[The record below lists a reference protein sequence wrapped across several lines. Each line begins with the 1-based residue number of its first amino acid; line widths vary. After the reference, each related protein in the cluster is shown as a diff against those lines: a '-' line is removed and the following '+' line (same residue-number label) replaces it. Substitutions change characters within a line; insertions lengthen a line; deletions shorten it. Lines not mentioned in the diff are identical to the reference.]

1 MNDIF
6 EKLMDLPTTISALTV
21 RDSAGDFTIW
31 INAKLSRG
39 QQEEACGHE
48 LKHIRNGDFDRTGS
62 ADLIEIYAHELSE
75 GGKKT

>member
-6 EKLMDLPTTISALTV
+6 EKLVNLPTTITAYTILD
-21 RDSAGDFTIW
+21 RAGDFTVF
-31 INAKLSRG
+31 INSKMTRER
-39 QQEEACGHE
+39 QEEACQHE
-48 LKHIRNGDFDRTGS
+48 LEHIRNGDFDRTGS